1 MAGWPRSSASS
12 ATGSTRR
19 TWTNGVTFV
28 DPNAT
33 YIDVD
38 VTIGRDT
45 VIRPMTFLE
54 GETRIGAGAT
64 VGPSSRI
71 VDSRWATGAR

>member
-1 MAGWPRSSASS
+1 MIRERIN
-12 ATGSTRR
+12 ATHLD
-19 TWTNGVTFV
+19 NGVTIV

-45 VIRPMTFLE
+45 VVRPMTFLE
-54 GETRIGAGAT
+54 GETRIGPRRRSARPRG
-64 VGPSSRI
+64 SSTPG
-71 VDSRWATGAR
+71 SATGAR